1 MSNLNGTQPQASWRA
16 AFSGEARKPTLILL
30 LAPLLLTTFK
40 YYGSKSFYLSEVAG
54 RFVLFN
60 DAAWTA
66 ELWHFSAAFLL
77 MGVLPALVVK
87 LVFKESLADY
97 GVQRGDTGFSLK
109 ALLVLLPVMVALTY
123 PNARVPAFAAEYPFD
138 RGAGNSSAAFISHA
152 GTYLFYYMGWE
163 FFFRG
168 FMQFGLRGALGDW
181 NAILVQ
187 TLASCLI
194 HIGKPAGEIYGA
206 IAAGLLW
213 GIIVFRTRSLWA
225 VLLMHWALGVA
236 LDFFICFAGKGG

>member
-1 MSNLNGTQPQASWRA
+1 MSGKSSPVSGRGLL
-16 AFSGEARKPTLILL
+16 SGEARKPTVILL

-40 YYGSKSFYLSEVAG
+40 YYGSRSFYLSELADKC
-54 RFVLFN
+54 VLFN
-60 DAAWTA
+60 DAARTA
-66 ELWHFSAAFLL
+66 ELWHFSSAFLL

-87 LVFKESLADY
+87 WVFKESLADY

-109 ALLVLLPVMVALTY
+109 ALLLLLPVMVALTY
-123 PNARVPAFAAEYPFD
+123 PNARVPGFMAEYPFD
-138 RGAGNSSAAFISHA
+138 RGAGSSSAAFISHA
-152 GTYLFYYMGWE
+152 GTYLLYYMGWE

-168 FMQFGLRGALGDW
+168 FMQFGLRGAMGDW

-206 IAAGLLW
+206 IVAGLLW
-213 GIIVFRTRSLWA
+213 GFIVFRTRSLWA
-225 VLLMHWALGVA
+225 VLVMHWALGVS
-236 LDFFICFAGKGG
+236 LDFFICFAAKGG

>member
-1 MSNLNGTQPQASWRA
+1 MSGKSSPVSGRGLL
-16 AFSGEARKPTLILL
+16 SGEARKPTVILL

-40 YYGSKSFYLSEVAG
+40 YYGSTSFYLSELADKC
-54 RFVLFN
+54 VLFN
-60 DAAWTA
+60 DAARTA
-66 ELWHFSAAFLL
+66 ELWHFSSAFLL

-87 LVFKESLADY
+87 WVFKESLADY
-97 GVQRGDTGFSLK
+97 GVQRGDAGFSLK

-123 PNARVPAFAAEYPFD
+123 PNARVPQFMAEYPFD
-138 RGAGNSSAAFISHA
+138 RGAGSSSAAFISHA
-152 GTYLFYYMGWE
+152 GTYLLYYVGWE

-168 FMQFGLRGALGDW
+168 FMQFGLSGALGDG

-206 IAAGLLW
+206 IVAGLLW
-213 GIIVFRTRSLWA
+213 GFIVFRTRSLWA
-225 VLLMHWALGVA
+225 VLVMHWALGVS

>member
-1 MSNLNGTQPQASWRA
+1 MNGTSFPMSWRDLR
-16 AFSGEARKPTLILL
+16 SGQAQKPAVILL

-40 YYGSKSFYLSEVAG
+40 YYGSKSFYLSTLADK
-54 RFVLFN
+54 FVLGH
-60 DAAWTA
+60 DAARTA
-66 ELWHFSAAFLL
+66 ELWHFSSAFLL

-87 LVFKESLADY
+87 LVFKEALADY
-97 GVQRGDTGFSLK
+97 GVQRGDTGLSLK

-123 PNARVPAFAAEYPFD
+123 PNARGPEFMAEYPFD
-138 RGAGNSSAAFISHA
+138 RGAGRSPAAFLSHA
-152 GTYLFYYMGWE
+152 GTYLFYYAGWE

-168 FMQFGLRGALGDW
+168 FMQFGLRGALGAG

-194 HIGKPAGEIYGA
+194 HIGKPAGEIYGS
-206 IAAGLLW
+206 ILAGLLW
-213 GIIVFRTRSLWA
+213 GFIVFRTRSLWA
-225 VLLMHWALGVA
+225 VLAMHWALGVS

>member
-1 MSNLNGTQPQASWRA
+1 MSGKPSPISWRGL
-16 AFSGEARKPTLILL
+16 FSGEAQKPTVILL

-40 YYGSKSFYLSEVAG
+40 YYGSKSFYLSELAEK
-54 RFVLFN
+54 FVLFN
-60 DAAWTA
+60 DAARTA
-66 ELWHFSAAFLL
+66 ELWHFAAAFLL

-109 ALLVLLPVMVALTY
+109 ALLVLLPLTLALTY
-123 PNARVPAFAAEYPFD
+123 PNARVPGFVAEYPFD
-138 RGAGNSSAAFISHA
+138 PGARNSAAAFISHA

-194 HIGKPAGEIYGA
+194 HIGKPAGETYGA
-206 IAAGLLW
+206 VAAGLVW
-213 GIIVFRTRSLWA
+213 GFIVFRARSLWA

-236 LDFFICFAGKGG
+236 LDFFICFAGNGG

>member
-1 MSNLNGTQPQASWRA
+1 MKGKSSPSPMSWRGL
-16 AFSGEARKPTLILL
+16 FSGEARKPTLILL

-40 YYGSKSFYLSEVAG
+40 YYGSKAFYLSELADK
-54 RFVLFN
+54 FVLFN
-60 DAAWTA
+60 DAARTA
-66 ELWHFSAAFLL
+66 ELWHFGSAFLL

-87 LVFKESLADY
+87 LVFRESLADY

-123 PNARVPAFAAEYPFD
+123 PNARAPEFMAEYPFD

-152 GTYLFYYMGWE
+152 GTYLLYYLGWE

-168 FMQFGLRGALGDW
+168 FMQFGLRDALGDW

-187 TLASCLI
+187 TLTSCLI
-194 HIGKPAGEIYGA
+194 HIGKPAGETYGA
-206 IAAGLLW
+206 IVAGLLW
-213 GIIVFRTRSLWA
+213 GLIVFRTRSLWA
-225 VLLMHWALGVA
+225 VLVMHWALGVS